1 MDGRQMLTFDSVKR
15 IACRLPEVSESKI
28 HGKPSLK
35 VSGKLLACVPVHSSA
50 ESGCAAVRI
59 DFVQRA
65 GLMQD
70 SPETYYVTDHY
81 ISYPTVLVRLGRIE
95 EKELEILLR
104 RSWEFVTGKVLD
116 SRYKERS
123 QGPTPRIPK
132 TTRQRPVS
140 RKS

>member
-1 MDGRQMLTFDSVKR
+1 MLRFDSVRR
-15 IACRLPEVSESKI
+15 IACTLPEVSESKI
-28 HGKPSLK
+28 HGKPALK

-65 GLMQD
+65 GLLRE
-70 SPETYYVTDHY
+70 SPQTYYVTDHY
-81 ISYPTVLVRLGRIE
+81 IPYPMVLVRLARIE
-95 EKELEILLR
+95 ENELENLLR
-104 RSWEFVTGKVLD
+104 RSWEFVTGKAAG
-116 SRYKERS
+116 SRSKERS
-123 QGPTPRIPK
+123 KPRTLRTPK